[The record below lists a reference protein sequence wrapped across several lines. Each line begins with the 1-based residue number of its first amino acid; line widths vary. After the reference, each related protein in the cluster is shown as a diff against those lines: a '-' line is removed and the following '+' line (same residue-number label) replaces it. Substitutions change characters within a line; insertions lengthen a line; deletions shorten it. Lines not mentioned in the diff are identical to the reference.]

1 MILKMQNLMQNDQQ
15 EKSTS
20 TESLNVQTNVYPDF
34 NQEPI
39 HLNLGSNVGPSCWL
53 NTCTH

>member
-1 MILKMQNLMQNDQQ
+1 MQNLMQNDQQ